1 MGRGRLAGISI
12 RPARGPS
19 ADLQNDPFKLAEFF
33 IAAETGLAVDDRAVL
48 GLVADD
54 DPQ

>member
-19 ADLQNDPFKLAEFF
+19 ADLQDDLFELAEFF
-33 IAAETGLAVDDRAVL
+33 IGQLREVRLDARGVELIAGHLDR
-48 GLVADD
+48 
-54 DPQ
+54 